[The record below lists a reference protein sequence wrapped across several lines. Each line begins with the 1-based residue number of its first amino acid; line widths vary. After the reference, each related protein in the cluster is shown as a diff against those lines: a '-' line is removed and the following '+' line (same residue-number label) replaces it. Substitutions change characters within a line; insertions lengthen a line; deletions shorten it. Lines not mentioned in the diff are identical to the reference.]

1 MGRSGAL
8 NEFTF
13 GTIIQR
19 ELHVTLGARLHYG
32 HPDCFD
38 FGFVLT
44 QGGTSK
50 MSKTIN
56 VSEDIFGG
64 FNVVLRGGTVDYAE
78 FIHCGKGRDMSF
90 IAVNGFETKISAG
103 AAVTAVS
110 RDMLRMMRAF
120 DIFRLLSFY
129 CSMAGFY
136 IVTLQAVRPFRERLS
151 VRCPSP

>member
-1 MGRSGAL
+1 MPMSRSLPSSYQVGFKENIFTETSGIVGFSGAL

-38 FGFVLT
+38 FSFVLT

-56 VSEDIFGG
+56 VSEDIFGALPLARAPRTPHTG
-64 FNVVLRGGTVDYAE
+64 HTRAHASVTRP
-78 FIHCGKGRDMSF
+78 
-90 IAVNGFETKISAG
+90 SA
-103 AAVTAVS
+103 AW
-110 RDMLRMMRAF
+110 
-120 DIFRLLSFY
+120 
-129 CSMAGFY
+129 
-136 IVTLQAVRPFRERLS
+136 
-151 VRCPSP
+151 